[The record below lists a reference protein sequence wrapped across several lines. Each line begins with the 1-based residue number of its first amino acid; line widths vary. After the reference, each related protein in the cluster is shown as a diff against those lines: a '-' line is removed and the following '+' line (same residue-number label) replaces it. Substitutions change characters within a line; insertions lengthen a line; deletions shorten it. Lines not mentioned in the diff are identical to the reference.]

1 MIRTLPSAKEMQR
14 AVLARDGSYDG
25 LFFVCVKTT
34 RIFCKPSCPAR
45 KPKPANMEYRSCV
58 RDCLLRGFRPCKRCR
73 PLADNGESPPWLD
86 ELLARVERDPAGRL
100 TDQDLREMSVNPHR
114 ARRYFQRSFGMTF
127 QAYHRSRRM
136 GLALEELRAG
146 RDPLTVGL
154 DHGYDSDSGFRE
166 AFAKTFGTTPGRS
179 HGVAA
184 IKTTTIESPLGPL
197 VAGATEEG
205 VCLLEFADRRAF
217 AKQIETLKRRTGGA
231 IVPGTCPHLERL
243 ESELREYFDGARVG
257 FTVPMIAPGTDFQQ
271 RVWSQLRRIPYG
283 ETTSYERLARAI
295 GRPGARRAVGRAN
308 GDNRIAILIPCHRVV
323 RSDGTLCG
331 YGGGLW
337 RKRFLLDLERA

>member
-1 MIRTLPSAKEMQR
+1 MIKTLPSAREMQR
-14 AVLARDGSYDG
+14 AVLAGDGSYDG

-45 KPKPANMEYRSCV
+45 KPKPINMEYQASV
-58 RDCLLRGFRPCKRCR
+58 RNCLLHGFRPCKRCR
-73 PLADNGESPPWLD
+73 PPATNGETPPWLD
-86 ELLARVERDPAGRL
+86 DLLARVERDPAGRL
-100 TDQDLREMSVNPHR
+100 TDQNLREMSVNPHR

-136 GLALEELRAG
+136 GLALQELRAG
-146 RDPLTVGL
+146 RDPLTVAL

-166 AFAKTFGTTPGRS
+166 AFAKTFGTTPGQT
-179 HGVAA
+179 GDVVT

-217 AKQIETLKRRTGGA
+217 AKQIETLKRRTGGSM
-231 IVPGTCPHLERL
+231 VPGTCDHLEQLGREL
-243 ESELREYFDGARVG
+243 EEYFRGEREG
-257 FTVPMIAPGTDFQQ
+257 FSVAITAPGTDFQR

-283 ETTSYERLARAI
+283 QTTSYERLANAI
-295 GRPGARRAVGRAN
+295 GRPGAQRAVGRAN

-337 RKRFLLDLERA
+337 RKQFLLDLERA